1 MRIEEFD
8 SVLII
13 DKTTRKWINE
23 FELYEEDEKTIT
35 AAKEYLEE
43 PDKYEVVFRKSTFVI
58 GATLRE
64 AYDLAKAHPDDNYIH
79 NTEAMYPG
87 EMTCGTAD
95 GFMQQIKEDFEII
108 TEEFDYSDDKG
119 WNEEAK
125 EFLWA
130 RRMSA
135 DGERAIREEY
145 NL

>member
-1 MRIEEFD
+1 MFD

-13 DKTTRKWINE
+13 EKATGKWINE
-23 FELYEEDEKTIT
+23 FELYEEDKNTIE
-35 AAKEYLEE
+35 AAKEYLAE

-79 NTEAMYPG
+79 NTEAMGPG
-87 EMTCGTAD
+87 EMTCETAD
-95 GFMQQIKEDFEII
+95 GFMQQIKEDFEMI
-108 TEEFDYSDDKG
+108 TEEFEYSDDKG

-130 RRMSA
+130 RKMNA
-135 DGERAIREEY
+135 QEEQSVRGKY
-145 NL
+145 GI